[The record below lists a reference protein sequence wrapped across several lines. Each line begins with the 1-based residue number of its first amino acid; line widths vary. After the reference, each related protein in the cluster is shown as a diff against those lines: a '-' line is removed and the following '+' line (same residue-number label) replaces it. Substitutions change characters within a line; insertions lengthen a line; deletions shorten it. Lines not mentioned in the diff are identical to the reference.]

1 MTYKVEYTCK
11 CANSPM
17 VDFNT
22 VAFSRVTN
30 ASGPLPQATTRR
42 TPTCSLSSATG
53 SNQAKGKIKPT
64 LTEKSFGG
72 WMRNQVATYL
82 GQDAGCTLLQMF
94 KFEKVNA
101 YDRNY
106 ED

>member
-1 MTYKVEYTCK
+1 ML
-11 CANSPM
+11 
-17 VDFNT
+17 VDPYPSQQHAGLQHAVFHLQLE
-22 VAFSRVTN
+22 V
-30 ASGPLPQATTRR
+30 TRR
-42 TPTCSLSSATG
+42 KARF
-53 SNQAKGKIKPT
+53 KPA

>member
-1 MTYKVEYTCK
+1 MLVNVQIHPWLILTQWLSVG
-11 CANSPM
+11 SPM
-17 VDFNT
+17 LVDPYPSQQHAGLQHAVFHLQLE
-22 VAFSRVTN
+22 V
-30 ASGPLPQATTRR
+30 TRR
-42 TPTCSLSSATG
+42 KARF
-53 SNQAKGKIKPT
+53 KPT

-106 ED
+106 EG